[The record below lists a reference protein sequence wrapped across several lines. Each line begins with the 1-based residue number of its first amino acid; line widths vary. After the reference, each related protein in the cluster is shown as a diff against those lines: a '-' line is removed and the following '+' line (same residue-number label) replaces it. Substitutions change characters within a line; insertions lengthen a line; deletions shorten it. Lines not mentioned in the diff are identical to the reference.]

1 MRFVEAGGTAVIAS
15 LTEVVPAMAGE
26 AGTRIVP
33 EAGTGRKTERTAGH
47 AAEKSTGKRHGKK
60 ADSKKAPAK
69 KATTRKAAQPGTT
82 VIDIDEA
89 RKRASGGR
97 A

>member
-1 MRFVEAGGTAVIAS
+1 MRFVAAGGTAVIAS
-15 LTEVVPAMAGE
+15 LTEVVQAMNGE

-33 EAGTGRKTERTAGH
+33 EAGTDKRAQRSASDAAKKAAGK
-47 AAEKSTGKRHGKK
+47 ARGKK
-60 ADSKKAPAK
+60 ADSKKAPGK
-69 KATTRKAAQPGTT
+69 KSAARQAARPGATVT
-82 VIDIDEA
+82 DISEA